1 MTIENYGFETPR
13 AGLASTAEEAAR
25 LAAQLGFP
33 VALKIASPDVLH
45 KTDVG
50 GVELGLDSEGA
61 VKAAF
66 SRILGSV
73 REKAPQARI
82 EGVHVE
88 EMCQEGVEV
97 IIGLHN
103 DPQFGP
109 VVMFGLGGI
118 FTEVLEDVSF
128 RVLPI
133 TEDDARSMLREIR
146 GRPLLEGYRG
156 QPAVSEALLVALL
169 MRASRL
175 GLDLADR
182 LDSVD
187 LNPIA
192 VWGDQHR
199 VLDAKILLRPEARPL
214 RVAKPNPSH
223 LETFFQARAVALV
236 GASATPGKI
245 GNAVLESL
253 SQHEYSGKIYP
264 VNPSRS
270 EIMGLPAYPDLASV
284 PDDVELVVAVVDLK
298 WVPELIEETAAK
310 GAHNLVI
317 VSGGGK
323 ELGGEREE
331 LEGRIKTRA
340 AEAGV
345 RVIGPN
351 CIGIFDGQSRLD
363 TFFQVHERMVRPP
376 AGKVAMIT
384 QSGTVGCAFLEAA
397 SFGVSKFVSYGNRVD
412 VDEADLLAYLAE
424 DPHTAVIACYVEG
437 FDQGR
442 KFLETAR
449 WVAERK
455 PVVIFKAA
463 RSRQGARASVSHT
476 GFFGG
481 SHAVCRGAFRQAGL
495 LEVDSMEELLA
506 AAKALAMQPE
516 ARGPRL
522 AMISNGAGTLVQAI
536 DLLEEY
542 GLSLPNLTAETVRRL
557 TAAYPPYYL
566 VQNPVDVTGSATSE
580 DYRLGLEAL
589 LEDPAVD
596 IVMPW
601 FVFQDTPLDEAIVD
615 VLGALGREGGKPILC
630 GAAGGPY
637 TQEMSRRIEARG
649 VPVFNGVRPWLVAAR
664 ALAHRTLTMR
674 R

>member
-1 MTIENYGFETPR
+1 M
-13 AGLASTAEEAAR
+13 
-25 LAAQLGFP
+25 
-33 VALKIASPDVLH
+33 
-45 KTDVG
+45 
-50 GVELGLDSEGA
+50 
-61 VKAAF
+61 
-66 SRILGSV
+66 
-73 REKAPQARI
+73 
-82 EGVHVE
+82 
-88 EMCQEGVEV
+88 
-97 IIGLHN
+97 
-103 DPQFGP
+103 
-109 VVMFGLGGI
+109 
-118 FTEVLEDVSF
+118 
-128 RVLPI
+128 
-133 TEDDARSMLREIR
+133 
-146 GRPLLEGYRG
+146 
-156 QPAVSEALLVALL
+156 
-169 MRASRL
+169 
-175 GLDLADR
+175 
-182 LDSVD
+182 
-187 LNPIA
+187 
-192 VWGDQHR
+192 
-199 VLDAKILLRPEARPL
+199 
-214 RVAKPNPSH
+214 
-223 LETFFQARAVALV
+223 
-236 GASATPGKI
+236 
-245 GNAVLESL
+245 
-253 SQHEYSGKIYP
+253 
-264 VNPSRS
+264 
-270 EIMGLPAYPDLASV
+270 

-384 QSGTVGCAFLEAA
+384 QSGTGGCAFLEAA

-424 DPHTAVIACYVEG
+424 DRHTAVIACYVEG

-536 DLLEEY
+536 DLLEE
-542 GLSLPNLTAETVRRL
+542 
-557 TAAYPPYYL
+557 
-566 VQNPVDVTGSATSE
+566 
-580 DYRLGLEAL
+580 
-589 LEDPAVD
+589 
-596 IVMPW
+596 
-601 FVFQDTPLDEAIVD
+601 
-615 VLGALGREGGKPILC
+615 
-630 GAAGGPY
+630 
-637 TQEMSRRIEARG
+637 
-649 VPVFNGVRPWLVAAR
+649 
-664 ALAHRTLTMR
+664 
-674 R
+674 